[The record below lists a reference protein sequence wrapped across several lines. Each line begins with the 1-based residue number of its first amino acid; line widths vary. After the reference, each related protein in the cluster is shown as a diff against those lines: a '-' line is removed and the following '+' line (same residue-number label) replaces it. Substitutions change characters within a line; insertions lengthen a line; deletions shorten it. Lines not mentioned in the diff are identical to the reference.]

1 MKYLAILLL
10 LTLTVNSSLK
20 SAQKEE
26 AKKQKD
32 NFTSQTFNGLKFRSI
47 GPALTSGRISDF
59 AVNPKDRSQ
68 YYAAAASGGVWKTT
82 NAGTSWTPVFD
93 NEGSYSIGCLAM
105 DPKDPNVIWV
115 GTGEN
120 NSQRSVSYGDGI
132 YRSDDGG
139 KSWKNLGLKTSE
151 HIAKIL
157 IDPRNSNTVYAAS
170 QGPLWGPGGERG
182 LYKSTDNGQS
192 WKAVLTISENT
203 GINDITFD
211 PQNPDV
217 IYASSYQRRRHVY
230 TVIDGGP
237 ESAIYKSTDAGATW
251 NKLTSGLPT
260 SDMGKIGLA
269 VSPVNPEIVYAV
281 IEASQGKG
289 GFFRS
294 TDKGATW
301 EKRSGYVSGS
311 AQYYNE
317 IYADPKDQDRVYAM
331 DTYLMVTDDGGKTF
345 RGLGERFKHVDN
357 HAMWIDPSNTNYYLV
372 GCDGGV
378 YESFDRGQMWNFK
391 SNLPVTQ
398 FYRVALDN
406 ALPFYYV
413 YGGTQDNFSLG
424 GPSATTNISGIPN
437 SDWYITQGG
446 DGFYSRVDPEDPSTV
461 YAESQYGGL
470 VRYDKKTGEIMGIK
484 PVEAKDEEP
493 LRWNWDAPLI
503 ISPHSHTRLYFAANK
518 LFRSDDR
525 GNSWKEISGDLT
537 RQLDRNKLPVMGK
550 VWGAD
555 AVAKNA
561 STSFFGNI
569 VSLSESPVKE
579 GVIYA
584 GTDDGLINVT
594 DNGGESWKKIEKFP
608 GVPEMTYVS
617 CILTSQH
624 DQNTVY
630 AAFDNHK
637 NADFKPYILKSVDG
651 GKSWKSIQGNLPE
664 RGTVYTIAEDH
675 VNPKLLF
682 AGTEFGVFFTVDGG
696 EKWIQLK
703 GGLPTIAVKDMAI
716 QKRENDLVLAT
727 FGRGFY
733 ILDNYTPLRDLKPET
748 LAKETEIFPVK
759 DAYMYVQSRPIGNK
773 GKGFLGESYY
783 LGENPP
789 FGATFTIYLKDAI
802 KSKKQIRQE
811 SEKEAVKDGG
821 ELKYPSNDE
830 LRSEER
836 EEMPYLLLTITDESG
851 SVVNKL
857 RAPAASGIQR
867 LTWDFRY
874 PATTPIKKIE
884 SEEEDDPFYEADMG
898 ALALPG
904 KYNVTLSKVVDGTST
919 LLAGPVEFKTEA
931 LSSSTLSK
939 EDRLALSEFQHR
951 LGELRRAVRGT
962 IESANEV
969 SNQLRLIRQ
978 ALKNSTRANG
988 EMATEVNR
996 LENELYN
1003 ITLKLSGDRILQRRN
1018 ENTAPSLSDRIEG
1031 IVYDQWQSSQ
1041 APTQTQR
1048 DQMKI
1053 VSEEFAPLLA
1063 KFKILVEGDL
1073 KKLETSLE
1081 VTETPWSPGRLP
1093 SWQNN

>member
-1 MKYLAILLL
+1 MKYLALLL
-10 LTLTVNSSLK
+10 MLTLTVNSSLK
-20 SAQKEE
+20 SAQKEDP
-26 AKKQKD
+26 KKND
-32 NFTSQTFNGLKFRSI
+32 PYTESTFSGLKFRSI

-68 YYAAAASGGVWKTT
+68 YFAAAASGGVWKTT

-105 DPKDPNVIWV
+105 DPNNPNVIWV

-139 KSWKNLGLKTSE
+139 KSWKNVGLKTSE
-151 HIAKIL
+151 HIGKIL
-157 IDPRNSNTVYAAS
+157 IDPSNSNVVYAAS

-182 LYKSTDNGQS
+182 LYKSTDNGVS
-192 WKAVLTISENT
+192 WKAVLSISENT
-203 GINDITFD
+203 GINDMAFD
-211 PQNPDV
+211 PTNPDV

-251 NKLTSGLPT
+251 NKLSAGLPA

-269 VSPVNPEIVYAV
+269 VSPVNPETVYAV
-281 IEASQGKG
+281 IEAAKGKG

-317 IYADPKDQDRVYAM
+317 IYADPKDPDRVYAM

-345 RGLGERFKHVDN
+345 RQLGERFKHVDN
-357 HAMWIDPSNTNYYLV
+357 HAMWIDPNNTNYYLV
-372 GCDGGV
+372 GCDGGI
-378 YESFDRGQMWNFK
+378 YESFDRGQMWNYK

-398 FYRVALDN
+398 FYRVTVDN
-406 ALPFYYV
+406 TLPFYYV

-437 SDWYITQGG
+437 SDWYVTQGG

-461 YAESQYGGL
+461 YSESQYGGL

-484 PVEAKDEEP
+484 PVEAKGEDA

-525 GNSWKEISGDLT
+525 GNSWKEISGDLS

-550 VWGAD
+550 IWGID

-569 VSLSESPVKE
+569 VALSESPVKE
-579 GVIYA
+579 GLIYA

-594 DNGGESWKKIEKFP
+594 ENAGGSWKKIEKFP

-624 DQNTVY
+624 DQNNVY
-630 AAFDNHK
+630 ASFDNHK
-637 NADFKPYILKSVDG
+637 NADFKPYILKSTDG
-651 GKSWKSIQGNLPE
+651 GNTWKEIKGNLPE

-675 VNPKLLF
+675 VNPNLLF
-682 AGTEFGVFFTVDGG
+682 AGTEFGVFFTTDGG

-733 ILDNYTPLRDLKPET
+733 ILDDYTALRTLKPET
-748 LAKETEIFPVK
+748 LQQEAQIFPVK
-759 DAYMYVQSRPIGNK
+759 DGKMYIQSRPLGNK
-773 GKGFLGESYY
+773 SKGFLGESYY
-783 LGENPP
+783 LGDNPP
-789 FGATFTIYLKDAI
+789 LGAAFTIYMKDAL
-802 KSKKQIRQE
+802 KTRKQARE
-811 SEKEAVKDGG
+811 DKEKEA
-821 ELKYPSNDE
+821 LKNGSASEYPTAQQ
-830 LRSEER
+830 LREEER
-836 EEMPYLLLTITDESG
+836 EESPYLLLTVTDEAG
-851 SVVNKL
+851 NVVNKL
-857 RAPAASGIQR
+857 RAPAQSGIQR
-867 LTWDFRY
+867 VTWDFRY

-884 SEEEDDPFYEADMG
+884 TEDEDDPFYEADMG

-904 KYNVTLSKVVDGTST
+904 KYNVTLSKVINGSVT
-919 LLAGPVEFKTEA
+919 LLAGPVSFNTV
-931 LSSSTLSK
+931 TLNNSPMSK
-939 EDRLALSEFQHR
+939 EDRLALSEFQHK

-969 SNQLRLIRQ
+969 SGHIKLIRQ
-978 ALKNSTRANG
+978 ALKNSTKANG
-988 EMATEVNR
+988 TMMDEVNR
-996 LENELYN
+996 LDNELYE
-1003 ITLKLSGDRILQRRN
+1003 ITIKLSGDRILQRRN
-1018 ENTAPSLSDRIEG
+1018 ENTPPSLSDRIEG

-1041 APTQTQR
+1041 APTQTQKE
-1048 DQMKI
+1048 QYKI
-1053 VSEEFAPLLA
+1053 ASEEFAPLLS
-1063 KFKILVEGDL
+1063 KFRSLVEGDL
-1073 KKLETSLE
+1073 KKLEGSLE
-1081 VTETPWSPGRLP
+1081 VTGTPWSPGRLP

>member
-1 MKYLAILLL
+1 MKYLALL
-10 LTLTVNSSLK
+10 LTLALMVNSSDRC
-20 SAQKEE
+20 AQKEDP
-26 AKKQKD
+26 KKQND
-32 NFTSQTFNGLKFRSI
+32 PFNSQTFNGLKFRSI

-59 AVNPKDRSQ
+59 AVNPKDRSE
-68 YYAAAASGGVWKTT
+68 YFAAAASGGIWKTT

-105 DPKDPNVIWV
+105 DPNNPNVIWA

-139 KSWKNLGLKTSE
+139 KSWKNVGLKSSE
-151 HIAKIL
+151 HIGKIL
-157 IDPRNSNTVYAAS
+157 IDPRNSNVVYVAS

-182 LYKSTDNGQS
+182 LYKSTDNGTS

-203 GINDITFD
+203 GINDMAFD
-211 PQNPDV
+211 PKNPDV

-251 NKLTSGLPT
+251 TKLSSGLPNV
-260 SDMGKIGLA
+260 DMGKIGLT
-269 VSPVNPEIVYAV
+269 VSPVNTDIVYAV
-281 IEASQGKG
+281 IEAAKGKG
-289 GFFRS
+289 GFYRS

-301 EKRSGYVSGS
+301 DKMSSYVSGS

-317 IYADPKDQDRVYAM
+317 IYADPKDPDRVYAM

-345 RGLGERFKHVDN
+345 RQLGERFKHVDN
-357 HAMWIDPSNTNYYLV
+357 HAMWIDPNNTNYYLV
-372 GCDGGV
+372 GCDGGI

-398 FYRVALDN
+398 FYRVAVDN
-406 ALPFYYV
+406 TLPFYYV

-437 SDWYITQGG
+437 SDWYVTQGG
-446 DGFYSRVDPEDPSTV
+446 DGFYSRVDPEDPTTV
-461 YAESQYGGL
+461 YSESQYGGL

-484 PVEAKDEEP
+484 PVEAKGEEA

-525 GNSWKEISGDLT
+525 GNSWKEISQDLS
-537 RQLDRNKLPVMGK
+537 RGLDRNKLPVMGK
-550 VWGAD
+550 VWGVD

-561 STSFFGNI
+561 STSFFGN
-569 VSLSESPVKE
+569 VVALSESPVKE
-579 GVIYA
+579 GLIYA

-594 DNGGESWKKIEKFP
+594 DNAGESWKKIEKFP

-624 DQNTVY
+624 EVNTVY
-630 AAFDNHK
+630 ASFDNHK
-637 NADFKPYILKSVDG
+637 NSDFKPYVLKSSDG
-651 GKSWKSIQGNLPE
+651 GKSWKSIKGNLPE
-664 RGTVYTIAEDH
+664 RGTVYTLAEDH
-675 VNPKLLF
+675 VNPNLLF
-682 AGTEFGVFFTVDGG
+682 AGTEFGLFFTIDGG

-733 ILDNYTPLRDLKPET
+733 ILDDYTPLRTLKAET
-748 LAKETEIFPVK
+748 LSKEAEIFPVK
-759 DAYMYVQSRPIGNK
+759 EGKMFIQSRPLGNK
-773 GKGFLGESYY
+773 SKGFLGESYY
-783 LGENPP
+783 LGDNPP
-789 FGATFTIYLKDAI
+789 LGATFTIYLKDAI
-802 KSKKQIRQE
+802 KTEKQTRE
-811 SEKEAVKDGG
+811 EKEKEALKNGG
-821 ELKYPSNDE
+821 TSEYPTAQE

-836 EEMPYLLLTITDESG
+836 EESPYLLLTILDDG
-851 SVVNKL
+851 GNVVNKL
-857 RAPAASGIQR
+857 RAPAHSGIQR
-867 LTWDFRY
+867 VTWDFRY

-884 SEEEDDPFYEADMG
+884 TEEEDDPFYEADMG

-904 KYNVTLSKVVDGTST
+904 KYSVTLSKVVKGNMS
-919 LLAGPVEFKTEA
+919 LLAGPVSFNTTP
-931 LSSSTLSK
+931 LHSSQLSK

-951 LGELRRAVRGT
+951 LAELRRAVRGT

-969 SNQLRLIRQ
+969 SGQIKLIRQ
-978 ALKNSTRANG
+978 ALKNSTKANG
-988 EMATEVNR
+988 TMTEEVNR
-996 LENELYN
+996 LDNELYD
-1003 ITLKLSGDRILQRRN
+1003 IVVRLSGDKILQRRN
-1018 ENTAPSLSDRIEG
+1018 ENTPPSISDRVEG

-1041 APTQTQR
+1041 APTQTQK
-1048 DQMKI
+1048 DQMRI
-1053 VSEEFAPLLA
+1053 ASGEFAPLLSR
-1063 KFKILVEGDL
+1063 FRQLVEVDL
-1073 KKLETSLE
+1073 KKLEGSLE
-1081 VTETPWSPGRLP
+1081 VTGTPWTPGRLP